1 MNEKLHDPQFVI
13 LDLPTKQE
21 NIQVPGPYTRSPSLS
36 PRVHP
41 EAELITLTID
51 GKQIKVPPGTL
62 VIEAAKQAS
71 IEIPSYCYY
80 PGLTLQGACRM
91 CLVAVEKMPKL
102 QTACTTPVTNG
113 MVVRT
118 DTEEVKNARKAMLEF
133 LLTNHPLDCPVC
145 DKGGECELQD
155 AVFRYGAAETRFNES
170 KLHHEEKQFSN
181 LVYYDWPR
189 CILCYRCVR
198 VCDEGLDVNAYGIG
212 FRGAHSEIIPNQGEK
227 LECEECGMCIDICP
241 VGALTSGTYRYKTRP
256 WELTYTGSICNHC
269 GDGCKTTLA
278 VRNNEIIRANN
289 RDHSGF
295 NGEFLCVKGRFG
307 WDFVNHDQRLTAP
320 LVRKAVAP
328 TFRSAAAVT
337 EVHAALKGGATT
349 NSGQLEPS
357 TWDEALGV
365 VVDRLNGVLKQ
376 HGSASIAVIGS
387 NRTTNEENYLLG
399 RLARTVLGTNNLDH
413 HRTGDYASLVR
424 ALTQAE
430 ATDRYATIE
439 DIFEASSILVVG
451 NDPTHQHPLIAYQI
465 RQAVRQHNAHLYL
478 LNSQELKLQR
488 QASVSVRVRA
498 NGEPDAIRALA
509 GIEAAGS
516 GTGILPV
523 TEHGQDGRGTNGL
536 VTGNAGDLDA
546 LREKLQKESD
556 TIIIFGDEIRGND
569 VGELV
574 RWGLTL
580 PGRTRFVALSDYAN
594 SRGAADM
601 GLLPD
606 VLPGYQSLADSA
618 ARECFETLWQSKIA
632 TEPGRDIRAIMEG
645 VQTGE
650 IKALLVFGSN
660 PVKTFNVAAEQL
672 SKLDFLMVTELFL
685 TETAAAADVVLPAT
699 SFAEKS
705 GTVTNTCGQVQAL
718 KKTMRKNGTRS
729 DLEILLALAR
739 LMGHRWTYKSA
750 DDVLREIV
758 AKVPGYGIALPNLLV
773 GRAVPTQPAGTPP
786 ELTRPDLV
794 FSSRDSL
801 FTSGTVSRY
810 SWALNSVDEA
820 RKPHGHIF

>member
-1 MNEKLHDPQFVI
+1 MNKQTPKSPFVI
-13 LDLPTKQE
+13 LDMPPKEDNLH
-21 NIQVPGPYTRSPSLS
+21 VPGPYTRSPSLS
-36 PRVHP
+36 PRP
-41 EAELITLTID
+41 NLTAEPVTLTIN
-51 GKQIKVPPGTL
+51 GKEVKVPPGTL
-62 VIEAAKQAS
+62 VIEAAKQAG

-102 QTACTTPVTNG
+102 QTACTTVVANG
-113 MVVRT
+113 MIVYT
-118 DTEEVKNARKAMLEF
+118 ETEEVKNARKAMLEF

-155 AVFRYGAAETRFNES
+155 AVFRYGAADTRFMES
-170 KLHHEEKQFSN
+170 KMHHDERQFSN

-256 WELTYTGSICNHC
+256 WELSYTGTICNHC

-278 VRNNEIIRANN
+278 IRNNQIIRANN

-320 LVRKAVAP
+320 LVRKNGKQETSTWEEALE
-328 TFRSAAAVT
+328 VT
-337 EVHAALKGGATT
+337 VERLKGI
-349 NSGQLEPS
+349 
-357 TWDEALGV
+357 
-365 VVDRLNGVLKQ
+365 LKE
-376 HGSASIAVIGS
+376 HGPASVAVIGS

-399 RLARTVLGTNNLDH
+399 RFTRTVLETNNLDH
-413 HRTGDYASLVR
+413 HRTADFSSLVG
-424 ALTQAE
+424 ALTAAQA
-430 ATDRYATIE
+430 DGRYATIE
-439 DIFEASSILVVG
+439 EIGEASSILLVG

-465 RQAVRQHNAHLYL
+465 RQAVRIHDARLYL
-478 LNSQELKLQR
+478 LNSQEIKLQR
-488 QASVSVRVRA
+488 QARQSVTLKA
-498 NGEPDAIRALA
+498 GAEGDAIRALA
-509 GIEAAGS
+509 GKPASDGVGAA
-516 GTGILPV
+516 
-523 TEHGQDGRGTNGL
+523 D
-536 VTGNAGDLDA
+536 DLA
-546 LREKLQKESD
+546 SLREKLQKESG

-569 VGELV
+569 VADLV
-574 RWGLTL
+574 QWGLTL
-580 PGRTRFVALSDYAN
+580 PGRTRFVALGDYAN

-606 VLPGYQSLADSA
+606 VLPGYAALSNLA
-618 ARECFETLWQSKIA
+618 AREHAESAWQAVIPA
-632 TEPGRDIRAIMEG
+632 APGRNIRSILQGIES
-645 VQTGE
+645 GE

-660 PVKTFNVAAEQL
+660 PAKTFSLAKGHL
-672 SKLDFLMVTELFL
+672 GKLAFLMVAELFP
-685 TETAAAADVVLPAT
+685 TETTETADVVLPAT

-705 GTVTNTCGQVQAL
+705 GTVTNTCGQVQIL
-718 KKTMRKNGTRS
+718 KKTMRKAGTRS

-739 LMGHRWTYKSA
+739 LMGQTWSYRSS
-750 DDVLREIV
+750 DDVLREII
-758 AKVPGYGIALPNLLV
+758 AHVPGYAIALPSLLV

-786 ELTRPDLV
+786 ALAGADLV

-801 FTSGTVSRY
+801 FTSGSVGRY

-820 RKPHGHIF
+820 KKPHGHIF